1 MNGFQRLFSLG
12 SQTLAI
18 FQIATLPSPMDGDRT
33 ETLAKDFGP
42 FQSNYNPAMKLYLHH
57 LLLAAVLATSPSI
70 SAGEPVSLLSG
81 NLTDHWTTTGNWSLE
96 DGIASLTP
104 REGEKGWARWSAY
117 LWSTKQYGDFEIEF
131 DYKVQEKGNSGFYFR
146 VGDKDDPVK
155 QGIEVQIFDSGS
167 WPKEKPLNDHDS
179 GGIIP
184 RIPPTKRAAKLAG
197 EWNHFKITSQ
207 ANQLTV
213 VLNGEVVNKVDLTK
227 GELGKRPA
235 KGWIGFQD
243 HALPLQLKNIVI
255 KEL

>member
-1 MNGFQRLFSLG
+1 MSGEDQKEYRAVFCYHAH
-12 SQTLAI
+12 T
-18 FQIATLPSPMDGDRT
+18 
-33 ETLAKDFGP
+33 
-42 FQSNYNPAMKLYLHH
+42 MKLQLTF
-57 LLLAAVLATSPSI
+57 LAAVLSAAPLL
-70 SAGEPVSLLSG
+70 SAGEPVSLLTAD
-81 NLTDHWTTTGNWSLE
+81 LADHWTTTGNWTLKE
-96 DGIASLTP
+96 GVATLTP

-131 DYKVQEKGNSGFYFR
+131 DYMVQEKGNSGFYFR
-146 VGDKDDPVK
+146 VGDKEDPVK

-167 WPKEKPLNDHDS
+167 WPAEKPLNDHDS

-197 EWNHFKITSQ
+197 EWNHFKITSK

-213 VLNGEVVNKVDLTK
+213 ILNGEVVNEVDLTQ
-227 GELGKRPA
+227 GEVGKRPA